1 MNDKPESKKWNERVY
16 SSHSSRLICTGL
28 HLLQDQSLQV
38 RVTAATFASLLLQ
51 CQQQQQQ
58 HLQVRP
64 SEGQLGGIHV
74 LQVNQALPVLLDLL
88 LHQGRDSSGT
98 LEVLLSFLPPC
109 DISDVARE
117 ASPDSA
123 V

>member
-1 MNDKPESKKWNERVY
+1 M
-16 SSHSSRLICTGL
+16 ICTGL

-38 RVTAATFASLLLQ
+38 RATAATFASLLLQ
-51 CQQQQQQ
+51 RQQR
-58 HLQVRP
+58 LG
-64 SEGQLGGIHV
+64 EGQPGGVHV

-88 LHQGRDSSGT
+88 LHQGRDSGGT

-109 DISDVARE
+109 DIRAVARE

-123 V
+123 A